1 MSNGPWDIPMK
12 KLGGPRLGCTNI
24 KLLPIIVTNQMLNTK
39 YINNWH
45 KTMCSQNVVLS
56 WLGYILE
63 EPGYNKSLPT
73 KMINTWTANHNTKVV
88 GQNHAI
94 CTFQLCR
101 IACDLCHSF
110 PLLCAAPPSI
120 PSHPA
125 VVFAPARALLAS
137 CPAPPASPCRAAPP
151 PDPPATAPTWTLTPW
166 SADSSL
172 LGCQVNV
179 KNIIGSDKLLESLN
193 VFLQDILIFL

>member
-1 MSNGPWDIPMK
+1 MVFISKWGRIQPETQICLQEYSSCLRTACAP
-12 KLGGPRLGCTNI
+12 CAT
-24 KLLPIIVTNQMLNTK
+24 LN
-39 YINNWH
+39 H
-45 KTMCSQNVVLS
+45 S
-56 WLGYILE
+56 
-63 EPGYNKSLPT
+63 
-73 KMINTWTANHNTKVV
+73 V

-137 CPAPPASPCRAAPP
+137 CPAPPASSCRAAPP

-172 LGCQVNV
+172 LDCQVNV
-179 KNIIGSDKLLESLN
+179 KNVIGHCHC
-193 VFLQDILIFL
+193 DIVTRYWNY

>member
-1 MSNGPWDIPMK
+1 
-12 KLGGPRLGCTNI
+12 
-24 KLLPIIVTNQMLNTK
+24 
-39 YINNWH
+39 
-45 KTMCSQNVVLS
+45 
-56 WLGYILE
+56 
-63 EPGYNKSLPT
+63 
-73 KMINTWTANHNTKVV
+73 MINTWTANHNTKVV

-137 CPAPPASPCRAAPP
+137 CPAPPASSCRAAPP

-172 LGCQVNV
+172 LDCQVNV
-179 KNIIGSDKLLESLN
+179 KNVIGHCHC
-193 VFLQDILIFL
+193 DIVTRYWNYWMSSWSWYFDIANHGRRALYMVEGSVYIDGVVGKSIFLPL